1 MNLFSKNIAKAS
13 IVISLLA
20 TTLPPAV
27 AAPKQIWSCQ
37 AESATRKY
45 VVDQLDP
52 DGTEFD
58 LAIFSKDK
66 GDDRDYLGTIAITAA
81 MTNTEYRGKG
91 VTDNSRID
99 IFAFGRGP
107 AFGVDDSKA
116 GKAAGKCSVNW
127 QMVDSRTRRSV
138 RQCLANASKASGG
151 NIAEVTRFGCTTD
164 PAKGAAAL
172 KPEVAPVEAMIPAE
186 STITA
191 FQPKTEDEKAI
202 VTMLAAYDK
211 SHPAAKPMIVTGL
224 VISDSYGLYDW
235 ILGESGGQGVVKQGQ
250 DGAWTI
256 VRGTGG
262 AFDVDLIQ
270 RLGVPKAI
278 AQDLKQKIMAQQA
291 SSRSAAPKASP
302 KPASVE
308 AMIPAGWTLE
318 KQTSGDLN
326 SDRQP
331 DVALKLVQSKTGQRA
346 LLVLLATP
354 SGWEKLALA
363 PKLLLCKKCA
373 GMMGTETGEHI
384 KVSIDNGVLVVEQYR
399 GSRDVIH
406 TTHRFRIDRSSKK
419 FVCIGE
425 DIHEYD
431 RANGNKLIDSRN
443 FLTGKRI
450 VDETIVSNSG
460 SYRPGHRTQEFK
472 VSKELRTIES
482 MDIETVYQNALG
494 LIPLDRPLK

>member
-1 MNLFSKNIAKAS
+1 MFPQRPAIKTCITMNLFSKNIAKAS

-45 VVDQLDP
+45 VVDQIDR

-66 GDDRDYLGTIAITAA
+66 GDDRDYLGTIAITAGL
-81 MTNTEYRGKG
+81 TNTEYRGKG
-91 VTDNSRID
+91 VTDNSTID

-116 GKAAGKCSVNW
+116 GKATGKCSVNW
-127 QMVDSRTRRSV
+127 QMADSRTRRSV

-202 VTMLAAYDK
+202 VTMLAARDK
-211 SHPAAKPMIVTGL
+211 SRPAAQPMIVTDL
-224 VISDSYGLYDW
+224 VISDSYGLYGW

-302 KPASVE
+302 PSAGVE
-308 AMIPAGWTLE
+308 KMIPADWKVE
-318 KQTSGDLN
+318 QQTSGDLN
-326 SDRQP
+326 GDRQP
-331 DVALKLVQSKTGQRA
+331 DMALRLIQSKTGQRA

-363 PKLLLCKKCA
+363 PKLLLCQNC
-373 GMMGTETGEHI
+373 GGTLGTPSGANI
-384 KVSIDNGVLVVEQYR
+384 KVMIEDGVLIVDQLM
-399 GSRDVIH
+399 GSRNAIH
-406 TTHRFRIDRSSKK
+406 TIHRFWIDRTSQKL
-419 FVCIGE
+419 VCIGE
-425 DIHEYD
+425 DINPFD
-431 RANGNKLIDSRN
+431 RANGNKITDSRN
-443 FLTGKRI
+443 FLTGKRLI
-450 VDETIVSNSG
+450 ETSSQ
-460 SYRPGHRTQEFK
+460 RTEERQ
-472 VSKELRTIES
+472 VSKVLQSIES
-482 MDIETVYQNALG
+482 IDIEVASRGALPPTG
-494 LIPLDRPLK
+494 K